1 MTLYFLRREFLFK
14 KILLI
19 LLFSFGLSTTIM
31 AQTKTSDTVDT
42 QQLAQDVDAF
52 YKMMIEKHNFTE
64 QELQTWFADAKPNQG
79 ILKTIKRP
87 AESAMPWYKYR
98 NIFIQQERVDLGL
111 LFWKEHTETLKRA
124 EKEFGVPAELIVGLI
139 GVETKY
145 GRIKG
150 KIDVFNSLYTLGFHY
165 PPRSKFFRKEL
176 KEFLILA
183 KDQEWTPGM
192 IQGSYAGAMGYG
204 QFMPSSYRM
213 YAVDFDN
220 DDKIN
225 LLTNPVDAIGS
236 VANYIKVHDWKKGGD
251 IISKVDVSG
260 ADHKK
265 LLQKSLKPSKKV
277 ALYRAAGVKIDDA
290 LDSEQLALL
299 IELKQKD
306 HNEYWLA
313 LHNFYVISRYNPRTL
328 YTMAVV
334 QLTEMIK
341 EQYKPVVAITAGA
354 SGDTGAAK

>member
-1 MTLYFLRREFLFK
+1 LFK
-14 KILLI
+14 HT
-19 LLFSFGLSTTIM
+19 LFVLFISFGLFTSIT
-31 AQTKTSDTVDT
+31 AQTNDTDT
-42 QQLAQDVDAF
+42 IDEKQLAQELSAF
-52 YKMMIEKHNFTE
+52 YKMMIDEHNFTE
-64 QELQTWFADAKPNQG
+64 QELTTWFVDAKPNQG

-111 LFWKEHTETLKRA
+111 AFWNEHLETLNRA
-124 EKEFGVPAELIVGLI
+124 EKEFGVPSELIVGLI

-165 PPRSKFFRKEL
+165 PRRSTFFRKEL
-176 KEFLILA
+176 KEFLLLA
-183 KDQEWTPGM
+183 REQQWTPGM

-220 DDKIN
+220 DGTIN

-236 VANYIKVHDWKKGGD
+236 VANYLKVHKWKKGGD
-251 IISKVDVSG
+251 IIYKADVSG

-265 LLQKSLKPSKKV
+265 LLQKSLKPSKKI
-277 ALYRAAGVKIDDA
+277 ADFRKAGVKIDDE
-290 LDSEQLALL
+290 DSSEQLALL

-313 LHNFYVISRYNPRTL
+313 LHNFYVISRYNPRVL

-341 EQYKPVVAITAGA
+341 EQYKPV
-354 SGDTGAAK
+354 DTGAVQ

>member
-1 MTLYFLRREFLFK
+1 MFKHSLVVLF
-14 KILLI
+14 I
-19 LLFSFGLSTTIM
+19 SFGLCTSITAQAKST
-31 AQTKTSDTVDT
+31 DTVDDKKLV
-42 QQLAQDVDAF
+42 QEVSAF

-64 QELQTWFADAKPNQG
+64 QELTAWFVDAKPNQG

-87 AESAMPWYKYR
+87 AEAAMPWYKYR

-111 LFWKEHTETLKRA
+111 AFWNEHLDTLNRA
-124 EKEFGVPAELIVGLI
+124 EKEFGVPPELIVGLI

-150 KIDVFNSLYTLGFHY
+150 SIDVFESLYTLGFHF
-165 PPRSKFFRKEL
+165 PQRSKFFRKEL

-183 KDQEWTPGM
+183 RDQQWTPGM
-192 IQGSYAGAMGYG
+192 IKGSYAGAMGYG

-220 DDKIN
+220 DGKIN
-225 LLTNPVDAIGS
+225 LLTNPIDAIGS
-236 VANYIKVHDWKKGGD
+236 VANYIKVHKWQKGGEM
-251 IISKVDVSG
+251 IYKADVSG
-260 ADHKK
+260 AAPKK

-277 ALYRAAGVKIDDA
+277 AVFRKAGVKVDDK
-290 LDSEQLALL
+290 LSSEELALL

-306 HNEYWLA
+306 HKEYWLA

-341 EQYKPVVAITAGA
+341 EQYKAVDAGVA
-354 SGDTGAAK
+354 K